1 MSITSLPDLLSL
13 YRSDARVAR
22 ISDGLHDRS
31 ARVQIS
37 GTIGSAQA
45 LIANAVIEQRGGVHV
60 FVLTDREEAAY
71 FLNDLEA
78 LRNAGGRSE
87 KGESGE
93 KGERGGIGERGEKD
107 ERGGKG
113 RKAREQDMFFFP
125 APSRSPY
132 DPEGHH
138 DGERVTRT
146 EVLEMLMKAN
156 AGKNGENGEGGE
168 KAGGRPSQPAPLSPP
183 SPFLPLSPLFIV
195 TYPEALVPLVMGKEE
210 MAKNTLT
217 VKRNVELPIDTLE
230 EWLHET
236 GFSRVEFVYEP
247 GQFSIRGGIVDV
259 FSYGSDKPYR
269 IELFGDTVESVRRF
283 DPQDQLTVE
292 FLAEAVIVPDLQDE
306 DTARQQNF
314 FAQLPED
321 AVLWLRDL
329 QAIGDATKKQVKL
342 LGEAYEKLSERD
354 KHPTPEELLATD
366 TDLIKGTLGFRKIF
380 LRSAN
385 QESASQQSSLIVDFQ
400 QRPQPTFAKE
410 FKVLSGDLHNKQNA
424 GYTNLIACNSAK
436 QSERL
441 YAIFNDMEHE
451 VAFTPLVLDLHE
463 GFIDPELK
471 LALYTDHQIFE
482 RYHRFRLKEGF
493 RRNAQALTLK
503 ELTQLKPGDLVVH
516 IDHGVGVFSGLEKI
530 DAGGSLQEAI
540 RLIYRDNDILYVG
553 IHSLHRVSKYSGE
566 EGGNAPAVSKLGSPA
581 WKNLKEKTKAKVKAL
596 AFDLIKLYAQRKSK
610 PGFAYQ
616 PDNYL
621 QHELEASFI
630 YEDTPDQNKATQDVK
645 RDMEKSTP
653 MDRLV
658 CGDVGFGKTEV
669 AIRAA
674 FKAVCDS
681 KQVAVLVPTTI
692 LALQHWKS
700 FSARMKGLPVRVE
713 YINRFRSSAQQT
725 QILKD
730 LKEGKIDII
739 IGTHRLVSK
748 DVVYKDLGLL
758 IIDEEQKFGVNV
770 KDKLKTLRATVD
782 TLTLTATPIP
792 RTLQFSL
799 MGARDLSIIST
810 PPPNRYPVSTM
821 LQPYDE
827 VVIRGAIEYELSR
840 GGQVYFLHD
849 KVKNIEFIADMIR
862 KLVPGARVGVGHG
875 QLEGHKLEEVML
887 DFIEGNSD
895 VLVCTTIVE
904 NGLDIPNANTIVVNE
919 AQNFG
924 LSDLHQLRGRVGRS
938 NKKAYCYLLAP
949 SPHLL
954 PDLSRKRLQA
964 IEQFSDLGSGI
975 HIAMKDLDIRGA
987 GDLLG
992 AEQSGFINDIGFET
1006 YHKIL
1011 EEAVRELKNEHFK
1024 DLFEDAQEG
1033 SHALARGSRRDQ
1045 SDDCII
1051 ETDLTMLIP
1060 NSYVSETAERLALY
1074 RRLDDIKDEAEL
1086 QKFTAEIT
1094 DRFGPIPPLVN
1105 ELLEGIRL
1113 RWLGQRMGLE
1123 KMVLKKGTLIGTFI
1137 ADQKHPFFEGDT
1149 FHAVLRAVQA
1159 QPRRFKVYEKAGTL
1173 RVSVQDV
1180 KNVHAAKEA
1189 MEGVVGVK
1197 EEVVPGDG
1205 SSPPHLL

>member
-1 MSITSLPDLLSL
+1 MTSLPDLLSL
-13 YRSDARVAR
+13 YRSDARIARVA
-22 ISDGLHDRS
+22 DGLREKS
-31 ARVQIS
+31 ARVQIA

-45 LIANAVIEQRGGVHV
+45 LIAASVMERTGGVHV
-60 FVLTDREEAAY
+60 FVLTDKEEAAY
-71 FLNDLEA
+71 FINDLEA
-78 LRNAGGRSE
+78 LKGKDESGKLKAEKGRSD
-87 KGESGE
+87 GAQ
-93 KGERGGIGERGEKD
+93 RGKD
-107 ERGGKG
+107 ENL
-113 RKAREQDMFFFP
+113 FFYP
-125 APSRSPY
+125 APSRTPY

-138 DGERVTRT
+138 DGERVSRT
-146 EVLEMLMKAN
+146 EVLEVLMSSATL
-156 AGKNGENGEGGE
+156 EWT
-168 KAGGRPSQPAPLSPP
+168 APLV
-183 SPFLPLSPLFIV
+183 IV
-195 TYPEALVPLVMGKEE
+195 TYPEALVPLVVAKEV
-210 MAKNTLT
+210 MQKNTLAI
-217 VKRNVELPIDTLE
+217 KRNEELPIDTLQ
-230 EWLHET
+230 EWLEET

-269 IELFGDTVESVRRF
+269 IELFGDSVESVRRF

-292 FLAEAVIVPDLQDE
+292 FLSEAVIVPDLQDE
-306 DTARQQNF
+306 DAARQQNF

-321 AVLWLRDL
+321 AVVWLRDM
-329 QAIGDATKKQVKL
+329 QAIGDAATKQLKL
-342 LGEAYEKLSERD
+342 LNEVYERLPEKD
-354 KHPTPEELLATD
+354 KHPTPSELLATD
-366 TDLIKGTLGFRKIF
+366 TELIKSTLGFRKVF

-385 QESASQQSSLIVDFQ
+385 QESANQQSSVIIDFQ

-441 YAIFNDMEHE
+441 YTIFNDMEHE

-482 RYHRFRLKEGF
+482 RYHRYRLKEGF
-493 RRNAQALTLK
+493 RKNSQALTLK

-516 IDHGVGVFSGLEKI
+516 IDHGIGVFSGLETI
-530 DAGGSLQEAI
+530 DAGGSKQEAI
-540 RLIYRDNDILYVG
+540 RLKYRDNDILYVG

-566 EGGNAPAVSKLGSPA
+566 ESGKAPNISKLGTPA

-610 PGFAYQ
+610 PGFAFQ

-630 YEDTPDQNKATQDVK
+630 YEDTPDQLKATQDVK

-674 FKAVCDS
+674 FKAACDG
-681 KQVAVLVPTTI
+681 KQAAVLVPTTI

-700 FSARMKGLPVRVE
+700 FSARMKGMPVRVD
-713 YINRFRSSAQQT
+713 YINRFRTSAQQT

-748 DVVYKDLGLL
+748 DVQYKDLGIL

-770 KDKLKTLRATVD
+770 KDKLKTLRASVD

-810 PPPNRYPVSTM
+810 PPPNRYPVATM

-849 KVKNIEFIADMIR
+849 KVKNIEHIADMIR
-862 KLVPGARVGVGHG
+862 KLVPGSRVGVGHG
-875 QLEGHKLEEVML
+875 QLEGHKLEEVMM
-887 DFIEGNSD
+887 DFIEGNTD

-904 NGLDIPNANTIVVNE
+904 NGLDIPNANTIIVNE

-1011 EEAVRELKNEHFK
+1011 EEAVRELKDQHFK
-1024 DLFEDAQEG
+1024 DLFEDAQSLSG
-1033 SHALARGSRRDQ
+1033 SGGGHALARGSRRDQ

-1074 RRLDDIKDEAEL
+1074 RRLDDIKDEEEL
-1086 QKFTAEIT
+1086 QKFTTEVT

-1137 ADQKHPFFEGDT
+1137 ADQKHPFFEGDG
-1149 FHAVLRAVQA
+1149 FNAVLRAVQA
-1159 QPRRFKVYEKAGTL
+1159 QPRKFKVYEKAGTL
-1173 RVSVQDV
+1173 RISVQDV
-1180 KNVHAAKEA
+1180 KNIEGAKAA
-1189 MEGVVGVK
+1189 MESVVGEK
-1197 EEVVPGDG
+1197 EVV
-1205 SSPPHLL
+1205 